1 MAAGSRARRFLPVK
15 VSAPQ
20 RSRLLSLSVQKR
32 ASWQPGSLP
41 LSRFALLPLC
51 CLTGSERQS
60 EDGQRRS
67 YRQAPTLMLQQTEV
81 FDLDPSAIA
90 PKGIDV
96 EKDPG
101 YKA

>member
-1 MAAGSRARRFLPVK
+1 MPVLCFGYFRHTSRDEVFKPIAEEAARTIQSPSR
-15 VSAPQ
+15 
-20 RSRLLSLSVQKR
+20 
-32 ASWQPGSLP
+32 G
-41 LSRFALLPLC
+41 
-51 CLTGSERQS
+51 G
-60 EDGQRRS
+60 G
-67 YRQAPTLMLQQTEV
+67 QAPTLMLQQTEV